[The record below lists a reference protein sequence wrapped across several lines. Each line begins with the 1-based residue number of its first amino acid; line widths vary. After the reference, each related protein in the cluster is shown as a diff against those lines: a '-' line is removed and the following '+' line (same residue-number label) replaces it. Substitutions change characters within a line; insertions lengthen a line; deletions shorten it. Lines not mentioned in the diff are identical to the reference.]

1 MDDVTA
7 STATRSGSAGRSCS
21 GLEVL
26 VAADI
31 VKTIAHELT
40 FMSLGLLAGLV
51 LIRTFLSW
59 TLVLEIEGRWPW
71 RREPTSRACCDRSAF
86 ACDSGCVSI
95 QKLFGIS
102 VRRPFGRSS
111 VPLRPRYG
119 RGVTKE
125 TTNMF
130 NRITRGRGFGRSMV
144 FAGLA
149 AGAAFVGVTSA
160 VAGGCPAGKMTADV
174 RQPATHA
181 AKGVTD
187 TVLAAI
193 DLEKEPANIKERQL
207 RFRKLTIE
215 PGGIVPWH
223 SHGDRPAIIYI
234 AEGEIV
240 EYASNCADPIV
251 HKAGDIRPETSGTA
265 HWWQNLGNK
274 TVVLF
279 VGDVLHD
286 KSDHNM

>member
-1 MDDVTA
+1 MFEGITGCRHLGRYLVLAGITA
-7 STATRSGSAGRSCS
+7 GST
-21 GLEVL
+21 
-26 VAADI
+26 
-31 VKTIAHELT
+31 
-40 FMSLGLLAGLV
+40 LAGLSTA
-51 LIRTFLSW
+51 I
-59 TLVLEIEGRWPW
+59 
-71 RREPTSRACCDRSAF
+71 
-86 ACDSGCVSI
+86 
-95 QKLFGIS
+95 
-102 VRRPFGRSS
+102 
-111 VPLRPRYG
+111 
-119 RGVTKE
+119 
-125 TTNMF
+125 
-130 NRITRGRGFGRSMV
+130 
-144 FAGLA
+144 AG
-149 AGAAFVGVTSA
+149 S
-160 VAGGCPAGKMTADV
+160 CPSDQMKADV
-174 RQPATHA
+174 RAPVTDA

-240 EYASNCADPIV
+240 EYASNCAVPIL
-251 HKAGDIRPETSGTA
+251 HKAGEIRPETSGTA

-274 TVVLF
+274 TVILF